1 MRNGIFFVYLL
12 LGTLLCSCTTTKTV
26 TKEVPVMV
34 EKVTRDTLLQTR
46 WRIDTVMERDSIVVT
61 QWGTDRWRTK
71 YVLRVRVDTIFKS
84 LVDTVPKVVPVKI
97 EATREVPRR
106 LKWWQVALQWLGGL
120 SLTGGILCIMLCL
133 KGREIDK

>member
-12 LGTLLCSCTTTKTV
+12 LGTLLCSCSTAKTV
-26 TKEVPVMV
+26 TKEVPVTV

-84 LVDTVPKVVPVKI
+84 RVDTVPKVVTVTK
-97 EATREVPRR
+97 ETTREVPRR
-106 LKWWQVALQWLGGL
+106 LRWWQVGLQWLGGL
-120 SLTGGILCIMLCL
+120 SLVGGILCIMLCL
-133 KGREIDK
+133 KGR

>member
-12 LGTLLCSCTTTKTV
+12 LGTMLCSCTTTKTV
-26 TKEVPVMV
+26 TKEIPVTV

-46 WRIDTVMERDSIVVT
+46 WRVDTVLERDSIVVT
-61 QWGTDRWRTK
+61 QQGTDRWRTK

-84 LVDTVPKVVPVKI
+84 RVDTVPKVVTVTK
-97 EATREVPRR
+97 ETTREVPRR

-120 SLTGGILCIMLCL
+120 SLAGGILCIMLCL
-133 KGREIDK
+133 KGR

>member
-26 TKEVPVMV
+26 TKEVPVTV

-46 WRIDTVMERDSIVVT
+46 WRVDTVLERDSIVVT
-61 QWGTDRWRTK
+61 QQGTDRWRTK
-71 YVLRVRVDTIFKS
+71 YVLRVRTDTIFKS
-84 LVDTVPKVVPVKI
+84 RVDTVPKVVTVTK
-97 EATREVPRR
+97 ETTMEVPRP

-120 SLTGGILCIMLCL
+120 SLVGGILCIMLCL
-133 KGREIDK
+133 KGR

>member
-12 LGTLLCSCTTTKTV
+12 LGTLLSSCTTTKTV
-26 TKEVPVMV
+26 TKEVPVTV

-71 YVLRVRVDTIFKS
+71 YVMRVRTDTIFKS
-84 LVDTVPKVVPVKI
+84 RVDTVPKVVTVTK
-97 EATREVPRR
+97 ETTREVPRR
-106 LKWWQVALQWLGGL
+106 LRWWQVGLQWLGGL
-120 SLTGGILCIMLCL
+120 SLAGAILCIMLCL
-133 KGREIDK
+133 KGR

>member
-1 MRNGIFFVYLL
+1 MLL
-12 LGTLLCSCTTTKTV
+12 SSCSTTKTV
-26 TKEVPVMV
+26 TKEVPVTV

-46 WRIDTVMERDSIVVT
+46 WRVDTVMERDSIVVT
-61 QWGTDRWRTK
+61 LQGTDRWRTK

-84 LVDTVPKVVPVKI
+84 RVDTVPKLVPVKI
-97 EATREVPRR
+97 ETTMEVPRP

-133 KGREIDK
+133 KGR

>member
-26 TKEVPVMV
+26 TKEVPVTV

-46 WRIDTVMERDSIVVT
+46 WRVDTVLERDSIVVT
-61 QWGTDRWRTK
+61 QQGTDRWRTK

-84 LVDTVPKVVPVKI
+84 RVDTVPKVVTVTK
-97 EATREVPRR
+97 ETTREVPRR
-106 LKWWQVALQWLGGL
+106 LRWWQVALQWLGGL
-120 SLTGGILCIMLCL
+120 SLAGGILCIMLCL
-133 KGREIDK
+133 KGR

>member
-12 LGTLLCSCTTTKTV
+12 LGMLVCSCTTTKTV
-26 TKEVPVMV
+26 TKEVPVTV

-46 WRIDTVMERDSIVVT
+46 WRVDTVMERDSIVVT

-71 YVLRVRVDTIFKS
+71 YVMRVCVDTIFKS
-84 LVDTVPKVVPVKI
+84 RVDTVPKVVPVKI
-97 EATREVPRR
+97 ETTREVPTR

-120 SLTGGILCIMLCL
+120 SLTGGILCIMLCF
-133 KGREIDK
+133 KGR

>member
-12 LGTLLCSCTTTKTV
+12 LGMLLCSCTTTKTV
-26 TKEVPVMV
+26 TKEVPVTV
-34 EKVTRDTLLQTR
+34 EKVTHDTLLQTR
-46 WRIDTVMERDSIVVT
+46 WRVDTVMERDSIVVT

-84 LVDTVPKVVPVKI
+84 RVDTVPKVVPVKI
-97 EATREVPRR
+97 ETTMEVPRP

-133 KGREIDK
+133 KGR

>member
-12 LGTLLCSCTTTKTV
+12 LVMLVCSCTTTRIV
-26 TKEVPVMV
+26 TKEVPVTV

-46 WRIDTVMERDSIVVT
+46 WRVDTVMERDSIVVT
-61 QWGTDRWRTK
+61 QQGTDRWRTK

-84 LVDTVPKVVPVKI
+84 RVDTVPKVVPVKI
-97 EATREVPRR
+97 ETTMEVPRR

-120 SLTGGILCIMLCL
+120 SLVGGILCIMLCL
-133 KGREIDK
+133 KGR

>member
-12 LGTLLCSCTTTKTV
+12 LGTLLCSCSTTKTV
-26 TKEVPVMV
+26 TKEVPVTV

-61 QWGTDRWRTK
+61 QQGTDRWRTK

-84 LVDTVPKVVPVKI
+84 RVDTVPKVVTVTKD
-97 EATREVPRR
+97 TTMEVPRP

-120 SLTGGILCIMLCL
+120 SLAGGILCIMLCL
-133 KGREIDK
+133 KGR